1 MNRIFVAALKEETP
15 NLDYFFHT
23 GVGKINASYNLIKFC
38 LLYTSPSPRDM
49 RRSRMPSSA

>member
-23 GVGKINASYNLIKFC
+23 GVGKINASYNLIKLINKFTFSLFIDSKSNFC
-38 LLYTSPSPRDM
+38 GH
-49 RRSRMPSSA
+49 